1 VRLRLGALAILVA
14 SVVHAQVREQVTVE
28 LIEIPVYVIGSNGQ
42 PIRGLAKDAFE
53 LRVNGRRQPIEY
65 FDAIDFAAP
74 APTQRD
80 TNAPIRRAARER
92 RLYLLLFDAAYSVSG
107 SLARAQRA
115 AHYAVDHSNEETDVF
130 AVATY
135 TTNKGVQFASAFI
148 PDRVAIHR
156 AIQTLSTSAARDP
169 LTIAMSAAE
178 RSQWASE
185 MSSAGGRREGNL
197 EETIVGGDANREML
211 EQPAK
216 NRITDLLAN
225 FGDMATRLSGLEGQK
240 HVLYFS
246 TGFAAELCY
255 PGFQPDPRCMRTL
268 QEMFSSFRA
277 AGVFI
282 DSIDIAGLRT
292 NWDATTHATKVRETD
307 ALGRPL
313 AIAQLRSALD
323 VNDSLRTVAAGT
335 GGEFVHNRND
345 LGSALTDLTN
355 GQKVVYIVGFNR
367 RGSGSGWV
375 SVRVNG
381 VPPGTRVTH
390 RLGFGAASRR
400 TDVDPL
406 QLADILIND
415 VPQSGLTLPIR
426 AADNDVEVM
435 IPIQEVRA
443 QIVEKTPYVDVLLYV
458 FDERGAAVEGMQKRI
473 RFDETLKRANR
484 PIVVRKHLDLP
495 PGNYVAK
502 AIARIEGTTSLGFA
516 RTDVTVK

>member
-1 VRLRLGALAILVA
+1 MRLRLGALAILVA

-42 PIRGLAKDAFE
+42 PIRSLAKDAFE

-74 APTQRD
+74 AQTQRD

-107 SLARAQRA
+107 YLARAQRA
-115 AHYAVDHSNEETDVF
+115 AHYTVDHSNEETDVF

-169 LTIAMSAAE
+169 LTIAMSPAE
-178 RSQWASE
+178 RSQWVSE
-185 MSSAGGRREGNL
+185 MSSAGGKRAGDL
-197 EETIVGGDANREML
+197 EETIEGGDANREML
-211 EQPAK
+211 GQPAK
-216 NRITDLLAN
+216 NRIVDLLAN

-246 TGFAAELCY
+246 TGFAGELCY
-255 PGFQPDPRCMRTL
+255 TDPPCARAL

-282 DSIDIAGLRT
+282 DAVDIAGLRT
-292 NWDATTHATKVRETD
+292 NWDTTTQATRVRETD
-307 ALGRPL
+307 ALGLPL
-313 AIAQLRSALD
+313 AIAQLRAALD

-345 LGSALTDLTN
+345 LGNALTDLTN

-367 RGSGSGWV
+367 RGSSSGWV

-435 IPIQEVRA
+435 IAIQEVRA

-473 RFDETLKRANR
+473 KFDETLIRANR
-484 PIVVRKHLDLP
+484 PIVVRKHLNLP

-516 RTDVTVK
+516 RTDVTVQ

>member
-1 VRLRLGALAILVA
+1 MRLRLGALAILVA
-14 SVVHAQVREQVTVE
+14 SVAHAQVREQVTVE

-74 APTQRD
+74 APAQRD

-92 RLYLLLFDAAYSVSG
+92 RLYLLLFDAAYSVPG
-107 SLARAQRA
+107 YLARAQRA
-115 AHYAVDHSNEETDVF
+115 AHYAVDHSNEETDFF

-148 PDRVAIHR
+148 PDRVAIHH
-156 AIQTLSTSAARDP
+156 AIQTLSASAARDP
-169 LTIAMSAAE
+169 LTIAMSPAE
-178 RSQWASE
+178 RSQWVSE
-185 MSSAGGRREGNL
+185 MSSAGGKREGDL
-197 EETIVGGDANREML
+197 EETIEGGDANREML
-211 EQPAK
+211 QQPAK
-216 NRITDLLAN
+216 NRIVDLLAN

-255 PGFQPDPRCMRTL
+255 PGDPPCVRTL

-292 NWDATTHATKVRETD
+292 NWDTTTQATKVRETD

-313 AIAQLRSALD
+313 AIAQLRAALD

-345 LGSALTDLTN
+345 LGNALTDLTN
-355 GQKVVYIVGFNR
+355 VQKVVYIVGFNR
-367 RGSGSGWV
+367 RGSSGGWI
-375 SVRVNG
+375 SVRVKG
-381 VPPGTRVTH
+381 VPRGTRVTH

-458 FDERGAAVEGMQKRI
+458 FDERGAAVEGMQKHI
-473 RFDETLKRANR
+473 KFDETLKRANR